1 MIAATFKKMAKAT
14 TNAKIEIHIVR
25 APYPS
30 RSIAAP
36 SASRFNF
43 AGCLAVSVTPIFNGD
58 FGRHLLGE
66 LGKFLGLSGHR
77 LELLVRMFG
86 RQLDEF
92 RGRLRPQQLKSV
104 VNGGVGI
111 GAGNLDDLEVVV
123 SGALGGGRIGVF
135 ELISL
140 LSR

>member
-1 MIAATFKKMAKAT
+1 MAKVT

-30 RSIAAP
+30 RSTAAP
-36 SASRFNF
+36 SASRLANF

-66 LGKFLGLSGHR
+66 LGKFLGLRGHR

-135 ELISL
+135 ELNSL